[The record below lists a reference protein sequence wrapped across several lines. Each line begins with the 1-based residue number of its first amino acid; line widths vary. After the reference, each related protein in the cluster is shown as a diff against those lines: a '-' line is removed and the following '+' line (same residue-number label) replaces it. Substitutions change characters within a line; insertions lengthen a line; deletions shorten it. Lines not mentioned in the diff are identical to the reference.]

1 VGKELEKG
9 LYWNKLLTGNPETV
23 PADIRQK
30 VGAQDESLP
39 AEARNYRLM
48 NSINRSWVV
57 DHRQLN
63 REQVRSSWPELRQ
76 DIEGDCIVQ
85 YDHCDIGHTVA
96 LPDHTFC
103 NCHTK
108 TQMSLDDYLVY
119 AKEQQE
125 EAKLHPGFVN
135 QEEPEIGMIFA
146 SCVPWV
152 AFTQCIQ
159 PVPIPADCNPRIVFG
174 KFIKEGDRTLMPL
187 HIQCNHAL
195 VDGYH
200 LGLFYQEFEKIA
212 ASV

>member
-1 VGKELEKG
+1 MKTYIDMERYPRRSHFEYFRSLAYPYVGFTANVDVTNLIRYAKERNASSFLAI
-9 LYWNKLLTGNPETV
+9 LWT
-23 PADIRQK
+23 A
-30 VGAQDESLP
+30 AQ
-39 AEARNYRLM
+39 AANA
-48 NSINRSWVV
+48 V
-57 DHRQLN
+57 
-63 REQVRSSWPELRQ
+63 PELRQ
-76 DIEGDCIVQ
+76 SIEGDKIVE
-85 YDHCDIGHTVA
+85 YDHCDVGHTVA

-103 NCHTK
+103 NCHT
-108 TQMSLDDYLVY
+108 TVQMPLDDYLVY
-119 AKEQQE
+119 AKERQE

-135 QEEPEIGMIFA
+135 QEVDETGMIFT

-200 LGLFYQEFEKIA
+200 LGLFYQEFERIA